1 MLIAIDNKD
10 VALLCFTRKTA
21 DVVPDD
27 IEKACGTT
35 KEAKDKCVKTV
46 VYKSMCSRVLQLLN
60 LKHPVVVFLQ
70 TDILSFQIWLER

>member
-35 KEAKDKCVKTV
+35 NEAKDKCVKTV
-46 VYKSMCSRVLQLLN
+46 VYKSMCSRVL
-60 LKHPVVVFLQ
+60 
-70 TDILSFQIWLER
+70 